1 MWMRMYELGA
11 RRLMLEWLVVA
22 MVVSL
27 GRVEEAYKGHAMLA
41 SPVLLLPE
49 VVAVEVVV
57 GAVAVG
63 SAFVAVDI
71 VAAAVDDAA
80 IFRVVAPTILPRLPP
95 LSNQRSCH

>member
-1 MWMRMYELGA
+1 MRMYELGA

-27 GRVEEAYKGHAMLA
+27 GPVEEAYKGHAMLA

-49 VVAVEVVV
+49 VVAVEAVVV
-57 GAVAVG
+57 AVAVG

-71 VAAAVDDAA
+71 VAAAADDAA
-80 IFRVVAPTILPRLPP
+80 IFPVLAPTILPRLPL